1 MSSPCISDGGDTRRV
16 SRRKRELS
24 TVAAMIRMYCRGHH
38 RAQSASPCLQ
48 CTGLLEYATRRLE
61 RCVFGDAKPTCANCT
76 VHCFS
81 AAKREQV
88 SVVMRWAGPR
98 MLLHHPL
105 LAILHLPDGRRPVP
119 PLPAR
124 DAQRQHRDALPE
136 HTTQG

>member
-1 MSSPCISDGGDTRRV
+1 MSSPRIGGGNTRRI
-16 SRRKRELS
+16 SWRKRELK
-24 TVAAMIRMYCRGHH
+24 TVAAMIRIYCRNHH
-38 RAQSASPCLQ
+38 PGSASPCPQ

-61 RCVFGDAKPTCANCT
+61 GCLFGDAKPTCAKCT

-105 LAILHLPDGRRPVP
+105 LAILHLLDGRRPVP

-124 DAQRQHRDALPE
+124 DTQRHDRGALPE
-136 HTTQG
+136 HPTQA